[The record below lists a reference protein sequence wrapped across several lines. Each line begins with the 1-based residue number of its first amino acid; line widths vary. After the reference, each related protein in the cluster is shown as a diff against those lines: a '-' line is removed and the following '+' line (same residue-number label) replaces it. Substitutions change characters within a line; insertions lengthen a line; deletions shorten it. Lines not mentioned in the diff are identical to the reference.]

1 MPFVRGSIDSPH
13 RSSFG
18 QTMNRPILKTRY
30 ILHSVNHVD
39 HTSREARSLCA
50 TFPRATKR
58 VAHQTSIRAQNDPGF
73 SPVSRLTFYA
83 TFRSCFRPGTYSVT
97 FTAKV
102 RFGFNDP
109 AVRRT
114 PEPDK
119 SQYDNVVTTL
129 SKSVGDSCSTC
140 AMVNPSFVYEQ

>member
-1 MPFVRGSIDSPH
+1 MPFVSVSNDSTH
-13 RSSFG
+13 RPLFG
-18 QTMNRPILKTRY
+18 QIMNRPILKTRY
-30 ILHSVNHVD
+30 ILPSINHVD
-39 HTSREARSLCA
+39 HTSREARSLRA

-97 FTAKV
+97 FTVKI

-119 SQYDNVVTTL
+119 PQYDYVVTTL

-140 AMVNPSFVYEQ
+140 AMINPSIVWEQ